1 MLLLLLVLTLVCAR
15 PVAADGA
22 AVGPTAAA
30 STDDLPAVAVPERTA
45 RRLGVRPGDVIE
57 VSPRPFTEQSVRRRF
72 RVAVVWAPPEHPAD
86 VAREDLLLRFHLPDL
101 ESLLAADRTP
111 VPNGALARDRPAPP
125 GRPPAPDRLPP
136 PGRNPAQEAGDGA
149 RPADVVDR
157 VVVRLRQRQR
167 AEAVARDLDALVPGV
182 DVYTAEEVARHVSRT
197 FVVVSRFHRAIGFVT
212 LLAGAIFLVTIMSL
226 KLTEMRREIGAL
238 RLLGVSRATIG
249 LAVLAIAAAV
259 ALLGTLVGMGVGAAL
274 VAAINAY
281 YRPLF
286 ETRLRFGVLVPQTLL
301 AAAALAV
308 VLGVGAGAAVAAR
321 LLRRPPLEQVGR

>member
-1 MLLLLLVLTLVCAR
+1 MLLLLLVLTLVSAR
-15 PVAADGA
+15 PAVADA
-22 AVGPTAAA
+22 ATAGTAAA
-30 STDDLPAVAVPERTA
+30 GSTDLPTVAVPERTA
-45 RRLGVRPGDVIE
+45 RRLGLRPGDVIE
-57 VSPRPFTEQSVRRRF
+57 VSPRPFTEPGARRRF

-101 ESLLAADRTP
+101 ESLLAAD
-111 VPNGALARDRPAPP
+111 L
-125 GRPPAPDRLPP
+125 
-136 PGRNPAQEAGDGA
+136 
-149 RPADVVDR
+149 VDR
-157 VVVRLRQRQR
+157 VVVRLREPHR

-197 FVVVSRFHRAIGFVT
+197 FIVVSRFHRAIGFVT

-249 LAVLAIAAAV
+249 LAVLAIAGAV

-286 ETRLRFGVLVPQTLL
+286 ETRLRFAVLVPQTLL

>member
-1 MLLLLLVLTLVCAR
+1 MLLLLLVLTLVSAR
-15 PVAADGA
+15 PVAADA
-22 AVGPTAAA
+22 AAGTAAAA

-45 RRLGVRPGDVIE
+45 RRLGLRPGAVIE
-57 VSPRPFTEQSVRRRF
+57 VSPRPFTEQGARRRF

-111 VPNGALARDRPAPP
+111 VRNRQLARDRPAPP
-125 GRPPAPDRLPP
+125 GRPPAPDRLPAR
-136 PGRNPAQEAGDGA
+136 GGNPAQDAGDGA
-149 RPADVVDR
+149 GPADVVDR
-157 VVVRLRQRQR
+157 VVVRLRHRQR
-167 AEAVARDLDALVPGV
+167 AEVVARDLDALVPGV

-197 FVVVSRFHRAIGFVT
+197 FVVVSRFHRAIGVVT

-286 ETRLRFGVLVPQTLL
+286 ETRLRFAVLVPQTLL
-301 AAAALAV
+301 AAAVLAV

>member
-1 MLLLLLVLTLVCAR
+1 MLLLLLVLTLVSAH
-15 PVAADGA
+15 PVAADA
-22 AVGPTAAA
+22 AAATAGAA
-30 STDDLPAVAVPERTA
+30 STGALPTVAVPERTA
-45 RRLGVRPGDVIE
+45 RRLGLRPGDVIE
-57 VSPRPFTEQSVRRRF
+57 VSPRPFTEPGARRRF

-101 ESLLAADRTP
+101 ESLLVADRTP
-111 VPNGALARDRPAPP
+111 V
-125 GRPPAPDRLPP
+125 
-136 PGRNPAQEAGDGA
+136 
-149 RPADVVDR
+149 DVVDQ
-157 VVVRLRQRQR
+157 VVVRLRAPQR

-197 FVVVSRFHRAIGFVT
+197 FVVVSRFHRAIGAVT

-249 LAVLAIAAAV
+249 LAVLAIAGAV

-286 ETRLRFGVLVPQTLL
+286 ETHVRFAVLVPETLL

-308 VLGVGAGAAVAAR
+308 VLGVGAGAAVAVR